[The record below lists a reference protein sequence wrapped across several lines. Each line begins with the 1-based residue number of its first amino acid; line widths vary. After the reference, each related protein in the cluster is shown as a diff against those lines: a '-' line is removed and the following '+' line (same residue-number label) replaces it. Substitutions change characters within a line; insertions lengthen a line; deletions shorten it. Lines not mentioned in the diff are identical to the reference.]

1 MLPVRAPT
9 VPHLPPPTVGC
20 HPAVPVVEKSVISGV
35 VGETPG
41 VHVGAAVV
49 PPEFVFPPV
58 SDEPPELVF
67 PPEPVFPP
75 VSDEPPEL
83 VFPPEPVF
91 PPVSDEPPELVFPPV
106 AEELLDEL
114 LVDPPV
120 TEELEELLE
129 APPVLDE
136 PPVAG
141 CPPVFWLLDFALL
154 QFAIAAVKAKQPI
167 HAAIV
172 G

>member
-106 AEELLDEL
+106 AEELL
-114 LVDPPV
+114 
-120 TEELEELLE
+120 E